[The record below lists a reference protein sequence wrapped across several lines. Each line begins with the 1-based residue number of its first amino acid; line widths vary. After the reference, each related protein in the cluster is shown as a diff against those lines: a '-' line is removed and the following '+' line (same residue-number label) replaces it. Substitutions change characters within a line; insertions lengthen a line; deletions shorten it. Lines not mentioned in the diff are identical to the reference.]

1 MVNLCLRVIRANA
14 GSTQFDHIC
23 ELGNGLGRRLSSLC
37 QLLLTGSCAGH
48 QHLCVLNQSFSRLQ
62 NVFPETEKERLNKGE
77 KDIKKINCVR
87 TAVKRTHIL
96 LHISFNMKG
105 ISSWKLVQ
113 TLGGLLRLYNK
124 SCQLFS
130 FLKLTKEII
139 AAAEFLLLFWG
150 SCVSYARRLSDSV
163 FFHRVP
169 RLLIYTSKIL
179 QWDTVKRHKQP
190 SVRNYNDN

>member
-77 KDIKKINCVR
+77 KDIKNQLCENCCE
-87 TAVKRTHIL
+87 KDTHIAA
-96 LHISFNMKG
+96 H
-105 ISSWKLVQ
+105 
-113 TLGGLLRLYNK
+113 
-124 SCQLFS
+124 LF
-130 FLKLTKEII
+130 
-139 AAAEFLLLFWG
+139 
-150 SCVSYARRLSDSV
+150 
-163 FFHRVP
+163 
-169 RLLIYTSKIL
+169 
-179 QWDTVKRHKQP
+179 
-190 SVRNYNDN
+190 